1 MNDINNYNQDVK
13 KRMDKVSKGSKSQFS
28 GMSEEGME

>member
-13 KRMDKVSKGSKSQFS
+13 KRMDKVSSDKTKFIGQ
-28 GMSEEGME
+28 E